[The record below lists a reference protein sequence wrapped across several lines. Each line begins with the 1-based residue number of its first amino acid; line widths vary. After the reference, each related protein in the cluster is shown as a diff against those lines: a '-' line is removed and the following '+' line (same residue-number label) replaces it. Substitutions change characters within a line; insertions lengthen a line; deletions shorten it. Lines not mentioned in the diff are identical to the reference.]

1 MATLN
6 QIAFNIAEASD
17 QENNTVLINRVKFMV
32 EYYRSLFLRRDAAR
46 GVNISDVYTQSVT
59 YNLTQI
65 ENITDCSGEVAAGYE
80 YIQSCLAGG
89 DGTTSTSTLHV
100 TTTPVPEPVNFNT
113 VEPFISVTSVGHG
126 QDFTFVN
133 PEAVMFSLSSRWTAA
148 MPKYYYLNGYIY
160 VINAPK
166 NCIVVRMVVESPTTG
181 GTSCLSPDEE
191 YPVSLDMVQR
201 ITQAILGTELRMNTS
216 NDDEQVTI
224 E

>member
-17 QENNTVLINRVKFMV
+17 QENNTVLINRIKFMV
-32 EYYRSLFLRRDAAR
+32 EYYRSLFLRRDSAR
-46 GVNISDVYTQSVT
+46 GINISDVYTQSVS
-59 YNLTQI
+59 YDLVQI

-89 DGTTSTSTLHV
+89 DGTASTSTLHV
-100 TTTPVPEPVNFNT
+100 TTTRVPEPVNFNT
-113 VEPFISVTSVGHG
+113 VEPFISVTSVGYG

-166 NCIVVRMVVESPTTG
+166 DCIVVRMVVESPTIG
-181 GTSCLSPDEE
+181 GSACLSPDEE
-191 YPVSLDMVQR
+191 YPISLDMVQR

-216 NDDEQVTI
+216 NDDEQITI

>member
-6 QIAFNIAEASD
+6 QIAFNIAEAAD
-17 QENNTVLINRVKFMV
+17 QETNTVLINRIKFMV

-46 GVNISDVYTQSVT
+46 GVKISDVYTQSVS
-59 YNLTQI
+59 YDLTLI

-80 YIQSCLAGG
+80 YIQSCISGG
-89 DGTTSTSTLHV
+89 SGATATSTLHV
-100 TTTPVPEPVNFNT
+100 TTTQVPEPVNFNT
-113 VEPFISVTSVGHG
+113 VEPFLSVTSVGYG
-126 QDFTFVN
+126 QDFQFVN

-166 NCIVVRMVVESPTTG
+166 DCIVVRMVVESPTTG
-181 GTSCLSPDEE
+181 TTSCIDPDAE
-191 YPVSLDMVQR
+191 YPISLDMVQR
-201 ITQAILGTELRMNTS
+201 ITQAILGAELRMNTS
-216 NDDEQVTI
+216 NDDEQITI